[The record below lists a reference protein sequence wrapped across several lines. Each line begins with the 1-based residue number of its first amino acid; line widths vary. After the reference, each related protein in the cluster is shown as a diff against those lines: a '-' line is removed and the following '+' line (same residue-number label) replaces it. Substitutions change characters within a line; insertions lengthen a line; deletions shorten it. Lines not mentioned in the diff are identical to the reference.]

1 MQDVFLVSG
10 ARTPIGR
17 FGGSLSKVPVATLGA
32 LVLNE
37 AITRAG
43 IDPIQVEDVIGGQ
56 SYMNGECAN
65 AARVAVLEA
74 GWPESVPAVTLDRR
88 CCSGLDAVF
97 FGAMKIQCGHAD
109 IVVCCGMES
118 MSQAELYLP
127 GSIRWGLGG
136 GKDDKWGFTPK
147 GHGSLGMWGVPFY
160 DRIQRA
166 RVMSQPVARY
176 GELNSMMTWAEKAAE
191 VEGITREEADR
202 WAFRSHQKA
211 LAAQAAGKFD
221 DEIVP
226 IQVSDS
232 KGSPIP
238 FERDETPRADTTYER
253 LSSLKTVYPSG
264 VCTAGNSSS
273 ENDGAA
279 AIVLCSANKAKE
291 LNLSAKCRFLT
302 CALGACD
309 PTLTYPAVDVAVKG
323 ALGKGNLNINQID
336 LFEIQEAF
344 AAQLLAD
351 AKLMGISEED
361 YDCKIN
367 VNGSGISLGHPIG
380 ATGVMRLVT
389 LMYEMERT
397 ESALGLETICGGGG
411 QGIAAIFSRR

>member
-1 MQDVFLVSG
+1 MKEVLLVSG

-17 FGGSLSKVPVATLGA
+17 FGGALREVPVAKLGA

-43 IDPIQVEDVIGGQ
+43 VDPGQVEDVISGQ

-74 GWPESVPAVTLDRR
+74 GWPETVPAVTIDRR

-97 FGAMKIQCGHAD
+97 FGAMKIQSGHAD

-127 GSIRWGLGG
+127 GKIRWGLGG
-136 GKDDKWGFTPK
+136 NKDEKWGFMPK
-147 GHGSLGMWGVPFY
+147 GHGSMGMWGVPFY

-166 RVMSQPVARY
+166 RVMSQPIDRY
-176 GELNSMMTWAEKAAE
+176 GELNSMITWAEKAAE
-191 VEGITREEADR
+191 VEEISREDVDR
-202 WAFRSHQKA
+202 WALRSHQKA

-221 DEIVP
+221 AEIVP
-226 IQVSDS
+226 VLMPGK
-232 KGSPIP
+232 KGTSVT
-238 FERDETPRADTTYER
+238 FERDETPRADTNYER
-253 LSSLKTVYPSG
+253 LSALKPVYKSG

-279 AIVLCSANKAKE
+279 AVVLCSAKKAKE
-291 LNLSAKCRFLT
+291 LNLKAKIRFLT

-309 PTLTYPAVDVAVKG
+309 PTLTYLAVDLAVKR
-323 ALGKGNLNINQID
+323 ALEKAGLNINQID

-351 AKLMGISEED
+351 AKLMGIPPED
-361 YDCKIN
+361 YDSKIN

-389 LMYEMERT
+389 LMNEMERGD
-397 ESALGLETICGGGG
+397 SAFGLETICGGGG
-411 QGIAAIFSRR
+411 QGIAAIFGRP

>member
-1 MQDVFLVSG
+1 MKEVLLVSG

-17 FGGSLSKVPVATLGA
+17 FGGALREVPVAKLGA

-43 IDPIQVEDVIGGQ
+43 VDPGQVEDVISGQ

-74 GWPESVPAVTLDRR
+74 GWPETVPAVTIDRR

-97 FGAMKIQCGHAD
+97 FGAMKIQSGHAD

-127 GSIRWGLGG
+127 GKIRWGLGG
-136 GKDDKWGFTPK
+136 NKDEKWGFMPK

-166 RVMSQPVARY
+166 RVMSQPIGRY
-176 GELNSMMTWAEKAAE
+176 GELNSMITWAEKAAE
-191 VEGITREEADR
+191 VEEISREDVDR
-202 WAFRSHQKA
+202 WALRSHQKA

-221 DEIVP
+221 AEIVP
-226 IQVSDS
+226 VLVPGK
-232 KGSPIP
+232 KGTSVT
-238 FERDETPRADTTYER
+238 FERDETPRADTNYER
-253 LSSLKTVYPSG
+253 LSALKPVYKSG

-279 AIVLCSANKAKE
+279 AVVLCSAKKAKE
-291 LNLSAKCRFLT
+291 LNLKAKIRFLT

-309 PTLTYPAVDVAVKG
+309 PTLTYPAVDLAVKR
-323 ALGKGNLNINQID
+323 ALEKAGLNINQID

-351 AKLMGISEED
+351 AKLMGIPPGD
-361 YDCKIN
+361 YDSKIN

-389 LMYEMERT
+389 LMNEMERGDST
-397 ESALGLETICGGGG
+397 FGLETICGGGG
-411 QGIAAIFSRR
+411 QGIAAIFGRP